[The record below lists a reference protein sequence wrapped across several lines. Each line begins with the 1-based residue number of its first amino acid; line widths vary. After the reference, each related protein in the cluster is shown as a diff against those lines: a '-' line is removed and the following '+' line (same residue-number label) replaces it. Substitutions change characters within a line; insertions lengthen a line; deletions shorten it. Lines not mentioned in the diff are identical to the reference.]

1 MTKDFVGKASVI
13 TALTTV
19 ARRFTLCECWDRS
32 EKRHFESALAFK
44 APAIVHAWSATT
56 KQTVQTKQCEF
67 VDVGGGHK
75 ALLLLRRMTIQVAQ
89 AVVKTMDLFSGNL
102 TAAVVNLGNHLQT
115 AIQCLHIRNSQ
126 SAHVALGRQK
136 HKFNSIV

>member
-1 MTKDFVGKASVI
+1 MTKDFVGKARFT

-19 ARRFTLCECWDRS
+19 ARRFTLCACCDQS

-67 VDVGGGHK
+67 VDVGGEHK

-102 TAAVVNLGNHLQT
+102 TAAVVILGNIFIFT
-115 AIQCLHIRNSQ
+115 DIQDI
-126 SAHVALGRQK
+126 AT
-136 HKFNSIV
+136 